1 MRQHVEADP
10 EVGVKFDEVSEQ
22 VTSKDT
28 TNLRSTM
35 DQGDDSN
42 VVATL
47 KNGETAL
54 RTGIGNNGWSRVE
67 YNGENCMQYPA
78 I

>member
-1 MRQHVEADP
+1 M
-10 EVGVKFDEVSEQ
+10 
-22 VTSKDT
+22 TSKDT

-54 RTGIGNNGWSRVE
+54 RTGIGNNGWSV
-67 YNGENCMQYPA
+67 
-78 I
+78 